1 MPEKPTLR
9 GASAEGS
16 VVAIMARSP
25 AHPSKVKTRLAE
37 VIPNTKARVGLYT
50 AFIADQIRVCRSLS
64 DVTLRLAYTPEGS
77 ASDFELMGLSP
88 DELLP
93 QRGHDLATRER
104 TLFEDLFK
112 EGFRRVVIIG
122 SDLPSLPGRILE
134 DAFRRLDRPRYVV
147 LGPAEDG
154 GYYLVGLSRDDATA
168 SIPDLFSNIRWS
180 TPWTLSDTIAAAEQ
194 ARTTVELV
202 QPWYDVDDEAGLQ
215 RLRDQLSSPTWGAVA
230 PATAAVLKKI
240 F

>member
-1 MPEKPTLR
+1 MPGRPTLR
-9 GASAEGS
+9 GANAEGS

-25 AHPSKVKTRLAE
+25 ARPSAVKTRLAGA
-37 VIPNTKARVGLYT
+37 IPNTRARVDLYT
-50 AFIADQIRVCRSLS
+50 AFIADQMRVCRSLS
-64 DVTLRLAYTPEGS
+64 NITLRLAYTPEGS
-77 ASDFELMGLSP
+77 AKDFEPMGLSP
-88 DELLP
+88 EELVL

-104 TLFEDLFK
+104 ALFEDLFE

-134 DAFRRLDRPRYVV
+134 DAFRRLDRPRRVV

-154 GYYLVGLSRDDATA
+154 GYYLVGLSRDGATA
-168 SIPDLFSNIRWS
+168 SVPDLFSNIRWS

-194 ARTTVELV
+194 TRTIVELV
-202 QPWYDVDDEAGLQ
+202 EPWYDVDDQAGLQ
-215 RLRDQLSSPTWGAVA
+215 RLRDQLSSPAWAAAV

>member
-1 MPEKPTLR
+1 MPGRPTLR
-9 GASAEGS
+9 GANAEGS

-25 AHPSKVKTRLAE
+25 ARPSAVKTRLAGA
-37 VIPNTKARVGLYT
+37 IPNTRARVDLYT
-50 AFIADQIRVCRSLS
+50 AFIADQMRVCRSLS
-64 DVTLRLAYTPEGS
+64 NITLRMAYTPEGS
-77 ASDFELMGLSP
+77 AKDFEPMGLSP
-88 DELLP
+88 EELVL

-104 TLFEDLFK
+104 ALFEDLFE

-134 DAFRRLDRPRYVV
+134 DAFRRLDRPRRVV

-154 GYYLVGLSRDDATA
+154 GDYLVGLSRDGATA
-168 SIPDLFSNIRWS
+168 SVPDLFSNIRWS
-180 TPWTLSDTIAAAEQ
+180 TTWTLSDTIAAAEQ
-194 ARTTVELV
+194 TRTIVELV
-202 QPWYDVDDEAGLQ
+202 EPWYDVDDQAGLQ
-215 RLRDQLSSPTWGAVA
+215 RLRDQLSSPAWAAAV

>member
-1 MPEKPTLR
+1 MPGRPTLR
-9 GASAEGS
+9 GANAEGS

-25 AHPSKVKTRLAE
+25 ARPSAVKTRLAGA
-37 VIPNTKARVGLYT
+37 IPNTRARVDLYT
-50 AFIADQIRVCRSLS
+50 AFIADQMRVCRSLS
-64 DVTLRLAYTPEGS
+64 NITLRMAYTPEGS
-77 ASDFELMGLSP
+77 AKDFEPMGLSP
-88 DELLP
+88 EELVL

-104 TLFEDLFK
+104 ALFEDLFE

-134 DAFRRLDRPRYVV
+134 DAFRRLDRPRRVV

-154 GYYLVGLSRDDATA
+154 GYYLVGLSRDGATA
-168 SIPDLFSNIRWS
+168 SVPDLFSNIRWS
-180 TPWTLSDTIAAAEQ
+180 TTWTLSDTIAAAEQ
-194 ARTTVELV
+194 TRTIVELV
-202 QPWYDVDDEAGLQ
+202 EPWYDVDDQAGLQ
-215 RLRDQLSSPTWGAVA
+215 RLRDQLSSPAWAAAV

>member
-1 MPEKPTLR
+1 MPGRPTLR
-9 GASAEGS
+9 GANAEGS

-25 AHPSKVKTRLAE
+25 ARPSAVKTRLAGA
-37 VIPNTKARVGLYT
+37 IPKTRARVDLYT
-50 AFIADQIRVCRSLS
+50 AFIADQMRVCRSLS
-64 DVTLRLAYTPEGS
+64 NITLRLAYTPEGS
-77 ASDFELMGLSP
+77 AKDFEPMGLSP
-88 DELLP
+88 EELVL

-104 TLFEDLFK
+104 ALFEDLFE

-134 DAFRRLDRPRYVV
+134 DAFRRLDRPRRVV

-154 GYYLVGLSRDDATA
+154 GYYLVGLSRDGATA
-168 SIPDLFSNIRWS
+168 SVPDLFSNIRWS

-194 ARTTVELV
+194 TRTIVELV
-202 QPWYDVDDEAGLQ
+202 EPWYDVDDQAGLQ
-215 RLRDQLSSPTWGAVA
+215 RLRDQLSSPAWAAAV

>member
-1 MPEKPTLR
+1 MPGRPTLR
-9 GASAEGS
+9 GANAEGS

-25 AHPSKVKTRLAE
+25 ARPSAVKTRLAGA
-37 VIPNTKARVGLYT
+37 IPNTRARVDLYT
-50 AFIADQIRVCRSLS
+50 AFIADQMRVCRSLS
-64 DVTLRLAYTPEGS
+64 NITLRLAYTPEGS
-77 ASDFELMGLSP
+77 AKDFEPMGLSP
-88 DELLP
+88 EELVL

-104 TLFEDLFK
+104 ALFEDLFE

-134 DAFRRLDRPRYVV
+134 DAFRRLDRPRRVV

-154 GYYLVGLSRDDATA
+154 GYYLVGLSRDGATA
-168 SIPDLFSNIRWS
+168 SVPDLFSNIRWS
-180 TPWTLSDTIAAAEQ
+180 TTWTLSDTIAAAEQ
-194 ARTTVELV
+194 TRTIVELV
-202 QPWYDVDDEAGLQ
+202 EPWYDVDDQAGLQ
-215 RLRDQLSSPTWGAVA
+215 RLRDQLSSPAWAAAV